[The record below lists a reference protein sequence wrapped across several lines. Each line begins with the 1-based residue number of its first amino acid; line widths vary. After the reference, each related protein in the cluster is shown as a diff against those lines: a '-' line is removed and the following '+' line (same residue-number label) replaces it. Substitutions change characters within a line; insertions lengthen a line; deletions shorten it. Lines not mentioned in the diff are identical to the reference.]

1 MGRFT
6 ARRLTVLLLAVLTA
20 LVLFTGLSAEKARS
34 DRLPVVTVTVESVDD
49 WKEKTDVRK
58 GTLSYEDGRTGMRF
72 IMPITIHIQGGS
84 SAHHDKKNYT
94 IKLKNK
100 VEMHEGWG
108 FHRKYCLKANLIDPT
123 HACNIVSARLAAQMQ
138 RRYGLFEGAPNAG
151 QVDGFPVRM
160 VLNGRPMGLYTWN
173 IPKSAWMLGM
183 DEGDE
188 NDGKHLAVF
197 GKSWEPCVF
206 FRGDEIDYEKGWRF
220 KVGEPTPE
228 NKATFERLYQF
239 VRDASDEEFRS
250 NADQYLD
257 LDACFNY
264 YCFICASYAA
274 DNIAKNT
281 LLVTYDGLRWA
292 PSLYD
297 LDSLWGIDF
306 KGSGLYE
313 TDQGVGVRHVI
324 NCGGLFGRIRACFPD
339 EVKARYAELR
349 RYPLSKENI
358 RAEFERFRAEIPE
371 SCYSEDHALWNSDD
385 KRIRTYELTY
395 DLLDQYL
402 PTVDAAFGYAEEAT
416 APAPAP
422 AAEGGG

>member
-6 ARRLTVLLLAVLTA
+6 ARRLMALLLAVLTA
-20 LVLFTGLSAEKARS
+20 LVLVVGLGAGRARS
-34 DRLPVVTVTVESVDD
+34 DRLPVVTVTVESLDD

-84 SAHHDKKNYT
+84 SAHRDKKNYT
-94 IKLKNK
+94 IRLKSK

-108 FHRKYCLKANLIDPT
+108 FHRKYCLKANFIDPT

-160 VLNGRPMGLYTWN
+160 VLNGTPMGLYTWN

-183 DEGDE
+183 DESDE

-197 GKSWEPCVF
+197 GKSWAPCVF
-206 FRGDEIDYEKGWRF
+206 FKGDEIDYEKGWRF

-228 NKATFERLYQF
+228 NRATFERLYQF
-239 VRDASDEEFRS
+239 VRDASDEDFRS

-264 YCFICASYAA
+264 YCFMCAGYAA

-297 LDSLWGIDF
+297 LDSLWGVDF
-306 KGSGLYE
+306 RGSGLYE
-313 TDQGVGVRHVI
+313 ADQGISVGHVI
-324 NCGGLFGRIRACFPD
+324 NCGGLFGRIRDCFPD
-339 EVKARYAELR
+339 EVRARYAELR
-349 RYPLSKENI
+349 QYPLSKENI

-371 SCYSEDHALWNSDD
+371 SCYREDHALWNSDN

-402 PTVDAAFGYAEEAT
+402 PTVDAAFGYVEEA
-416 APAPAP
+416 AAPPPAPTEA
-422 AAEGGG
+422 GGG